1 MPKPIQQ
8 NDSKL
13 LKGATNL
20 FSYINQNILALN
32 QSKIFAG
39 IMIVILNIASKFVTI
54 NVSKT
59 MESYLKFTF
68 SRDILV
74 FAITWM
80 GTRDIYTALIM
91 TLCFIIIIDFIM
103 NEESQYCMLPESFT
117 DYHVSKLQNNCPS
130 PEEVAKAKAVIAADE
145 KCKKEKEKDNEA
157 NPTNTKVVPLIDS
170 NYSGLSSAGY

>member
-1 MPKPIQQ
+1 MPKPNQQ
-8 NDSKL
+8 NESKL
-13 LKGATNL
+13 AKGTTNL
-20 FSYINQNILALN
+20 FSYINKNILALN

-54 NVSKT
+54 KVSKT

-91 TLCFIIIIDFIM
+91 TICFIIIVDFIM
-103 NEESQYCMLPESFT
+103 NEESGFCMMPESFT
-117 DYHVSKLQNNCPS
+117 DYHISKLENNCPT
-130 PEEVAKAKAVIAADE
+130 PEEVMKAKAVIAADE
-145 KCKKEKEKDNEA
+145 KCKKEKEDSNA
-157 NPTNTKVVPLIDS
+157 NIDTKVIPDS